1 MTSSIEDLIKSNKRL
16 ANEIQ
21 DGEIK
26 SYTFVKCWLC
36 ERNGSS
42 LKAISY
48 GYDVCYICADC
59 LIEGKFV
66 NIIKFAW
73 LTQEGADYVRYQ
85 IQKPDQQNLNG
96 SQFRRQIDLQRAQ
109 IKIDHSRELNW
120 IRYNY
125 RPYY

>member
-1 MTSSIEDLIKSNKRL
+1 MRVSKTANHESHSVLTTSIKDLIKSNKRL

-26 SYTFVKCWLC
+26 SYPFVKCWLC

-48 GYDVCYICADC
+48 VYDGCHICADC

-73 LTQEGADYVRYQ
+73 LTQEDADYVRYP
-85 IQKPDQQNLNG
+85 IHKQQNYD
-96 SQFRRQIDLQRAQ
+96 FRF
-109 IKIDHSRELNW
+109 KK
-120 IRYNY
+120 Y
-125 RPYY
+125 